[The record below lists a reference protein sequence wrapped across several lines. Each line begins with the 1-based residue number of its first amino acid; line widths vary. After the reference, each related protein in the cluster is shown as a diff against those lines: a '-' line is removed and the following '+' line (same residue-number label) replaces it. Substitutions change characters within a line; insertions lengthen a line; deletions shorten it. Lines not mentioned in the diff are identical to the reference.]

1 METDQLVQMGRARLT
16 HNYSQ
21 QPLVLTRG
29 EGCYVW
35 DNDGKRYLDLFAGI
49 AVSALGHCHPQLTSA
64 ICKQAR
70 RFLHI
75 SNIYFSEPQIQL
87 AERLVDLTFADR
99 TFFCNSGAE
108 ANEAAIKITRR
119 YMREIRKV
127 DRFEIITFTN
137 SFHGRTMATV
147 TATAQ
152 EKYHKGFEPML
163 PGFRY
168 ATLNDLDSVTAQLTP
183 NTAAIMLEP
192 IQAEGGMHVATPEFL
207 KQLRK
212 LCDEQG
218 LLLIF
223 DEVQTGVGR
232 TGTLYAY
239 EQTAVTPD
247 IMTSAKALGS
257 GVPIGAMLTT
267 QEISQGLV
275 PGTHATTFGGNPLAC
290 SAALA
295 TLEIIERER
304 LLENCLNVGKY
315 LKSQLNALVSSHEM
329 AVEVRGEGLLLGLE
343 LSRSAKPI
351 IAACAQRGVL
361 INAIGDKVLRFTPA
375 LTIQKSQ
382 LRAGLQVLAEVLA
395 QSASGADDTAG

>member
-1 METDQLVQMGRARLT
+1 METDQLVQLGRARLT

-49 AVSALGHCHPQLTSA
+49 AVSALGHCHPQLTTA
-64 ICKQAR
+64 LVKQVR
-70 RFLHI
+70 RFLHV
-75 SNIYFSEPQIQL
+75 SNIYFTEPQIQL
-87 AERLVDLTFADR
+87 AERLTELTFADR
-99 TFFCNSGAE
+99 VFFCNSGAE
-108 ANEAAIKITRR
+108 ANEAAIKVTRR
-119 YMREIRKV
+119 YMREVRKQE
-127 DRFEIITFTN
+127 RFEIITFTN

-168 ATLNDLDSVTAQLTP
+168 ATLNDLASVEAQLTEQ
-183 NTAAIMLEP
+183 TAAIMLEP
-192 IQAEGGMHVATPEFL
+192 IQAEGGIHVVSQEFMR
-207 KQLRK
+207 QLREF
-212 LCDEQG
+212 CDEHG
-218 LLLIF
+218 LLLIL
-223 DEVQTGVGR
+223 DEVQTGIGR

-239 EQTAVTPD
+239 EQYDVQPD
-247 IMTSAKALGS
+247 IVTSAKALGA

-267 QEISQGLV
+267 QEISQGLA

-290 SAALA
+290 AAALA

-304 LLENCLNVGKY
+304 LLENCVSAGKY
-315 LKSQLNALVSSHEM
+315 LKSQLKALVQSSDL

-343 LSRSAKPI
+343 LNLSGKAVVD
-351 IAACAQRGVL
+351 ACAQRGVL
-361 INAIGDKVLRFTPA
+361 LNAIGDKVLRFTPA
-375 LTIQKSQ
+375 LIIQKGQ
-382 LRAGLQVLAEVLA
+382 LRAGLQVLTEVLGELG
-395 QSASGADDTAG
+395 AS